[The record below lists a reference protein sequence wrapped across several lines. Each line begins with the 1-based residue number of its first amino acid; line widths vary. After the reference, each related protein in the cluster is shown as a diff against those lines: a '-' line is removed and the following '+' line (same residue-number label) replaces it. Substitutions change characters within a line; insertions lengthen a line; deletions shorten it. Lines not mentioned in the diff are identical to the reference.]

1 MKNILKTILP
11 ILILALVS
19 PLASFAQQGTPETQE
34 QSLPSNE
41 ALYQSGIE
49 FGVFLDQTEK
59 RKDMWHGNFE
69 KGQVSEALQKRADAL
84 HGTFYLIAVAVDGC
98 SDSVNTIPYL
108 AHLDQ
113 ASDHI
118 SMRVVSPEAGK
129 HIMEAHRTEDG
140 RAATPTVLLL
150 DEAFTEIGVFI
161 ERPKDLQDWAQ
172 GEGKS
177 LSSNEFMKAKFAW
190 YDEDLGNQTMSE
202 VLDQLEAHLA
212 KSGHQHD

>member
-1 MKNILKTILP
+1 MKYILP
-11 ILILALVS
+11 ILILALLS
-19 PLASFAQQGTPETQE
+19 PLVSLAQKADSLVQE

-49 FGVFLDQTEK
+49 FGVFLDQAEK
-59 RKDMWHGNFE
+59 RKEMWHGNFE

-113 ASDHI
+113 ASEHI

-129 HIMEAHRTEDG
+129 HIMEAHRTVDG

-161 ERPKDLQDWAQ
+161 ERPKGLQDWAQ

-177 LSSNEFMKAKFAW
+177 LASSEFMKAKFAW

-202 VLDQLEAHLA
+202 VLDQLEAHVA